1 MDNVTEK
8 MINEVEKLNK
18 KAGELFGLIRDADTI
33 LVDLIMDCD
42 YQFSGFAQ
50 DIFNIWKESSDKK
63 AVEQMFYEFTGMNF
77 VHYLM
82 KCKREIE
89 KFLDEDKNKKGV
101 LK

>member
-33 LVDLIMDCD
+33 LVDLITDCD

-82 KCKREIE
+82 KCKREISQLGE
-89 KFLDEDKNKKGV
+89 SNGEYLFI
-101 LK
+101 